1 MQKKAG
7 QSRLSHVLL
16 GRTLAG
22 YLRLVR
28 ATNRLIVDP
37 PDYQDMV
44 APHWPVIAAMWH
56 GQHFLAPFFM
66 RPDQDVRV
74 LISRHGD
81 GEINAIAASRL
92 GLGLVRGSGGK
103 PKKMHRKGGVAALRN
118 LLAALEENATVA
130 LTADVP
136 KGPARIAGPGIVML
150 ARMSGRPIVPIAPAT
165 SRSITL
171 NSWDK
176 ASINLPFGRMA
187 LALGE
192 PLYIPRDLDED
203 GIAAAQLQVKEALD
217 RTTTRAYELV
227 GIKGR

>member
-1 MQKKAG
+1 
-7 QSRLSHVLL
+7 
-16 GRTLAG
+16 
-22 YLRLVR
+22 
-28 ATNRLIVDP
+28 
-37 PDYQDMV
+37 
-44 APHWPVIAAMWH
+44 
-56 GQHFLAPFFM
+56 
-66 RPDQDVRV
+66 
-74 LISRHGD
+74 
-81 GEINAIAASRL
+81 
-92 GLGLVRGSGGK
+92 
-103 PKKMHRKGGVAALRN
+103 MHRKGGVAALRN

>member
-1 MQKKAG
+1 MSKKAARPTFG
-7 QSRLSHVLL
+7 Q
-16 GRTLAG
+16 RTLGVAMAE
-22 YLRLVR
+22 YLRFVR

-37 PDYQDMV
+37 PDYQERV

-103 PKKMHRKGGVAALRN
+103 PKKMHRKGAVAALRG
-118 LLAALEENATVA
+118 LLSALEDGATVA

-136 KGPARIAGPGIVML
+136 KGPARIAGAGIVTL

-171 NSWDK
+171 SSWDS
-176 ASINLPFGRMA
+176 ASLNLPFGRMA
-187 LALGE
+187 LAIGE
-192 PLYIPRDLDED
+192 PVHIERDLDED
-203 GIAAAQLQVKEALD
+203 GLAAAQDRVKQALD
-217 RTTTRAYELV
+217 RTTTQAYELV
-227 GIKGR
+227 GISGR